1 MKVIIEECSKTI
13 DVVHHCSNGDLY
25 VDQEYE
31 LDYDVAHQMV
41 YAYVGDDIKEE
52 ILTKFEVIP
61 SRFESRILLVPQEKE
76 FEIDLSSLEGYIE
89 GQLEPMEPD
98 YDDYEPDYSGRAYAE
113 DALDC
118 IFRDGAI

>member
-1 MKVIIEECSKTI
+1 M
-13 DVVHHCSNGDLY
+13 Y

-41 YAYVGDDIKEE
+41 YAYVVDDIKEE

-98 YDDYEPDYSGRAYAE
+98 YDDYDYEPDYSGRAYAE

-118 IFRDGAI
+118 IFRDGTI

>member
-1 MKVIIEECSKTI
+1 M
-13 DVVHHCSNGDLY
+13 
-25 VDQEYE
+25 
-31 LDYDVAHQMV
+31 
-41 YAYVGDDIKEE
+41 
-52 ILTKFEVIP
+52 
-61 SRFESRILLVPQEKE
+61 
-76 FEIDLSSLEGYIE
+76 SSLEGYIE